1 MNVPGASSVYRE
13 GYITY
18 SNEAKEKL
26 LGVEHQTLETVG
38 AVSPETAEQMARGAA
53 RQAGADAALAVTG
66 IAGPDGGTPEKPVGL
81 VYIGCCVQGR
91 IRVEE
96 FHFTGNRSKNRDYAV
111 VRALTLLREE
121 LLRDQTQA
129 EIR

>member
-1 MNVPGASSVYRE
+1 MNVPGASNVYKE

-26 LGVEHQTLETVG
+26 LGVEHSTLESVG

-53 RQAGADAALAVTG
+53 RQADADAALSVTG
-66 IAGPDGGTPEKPVGL
+66 IAGPDGGTPGKPVGL
-81 VYIGCCVQGR
+81 VYVGCCVRGKT
-91 IRVEE
+91 RVEE
-96 FHFTGNRSKNRDYAV
+96 FRFTGNRSKNRDYAV

-121 LLRDQTQA
+121 LLRTEDKA
-129 EIR
+129 